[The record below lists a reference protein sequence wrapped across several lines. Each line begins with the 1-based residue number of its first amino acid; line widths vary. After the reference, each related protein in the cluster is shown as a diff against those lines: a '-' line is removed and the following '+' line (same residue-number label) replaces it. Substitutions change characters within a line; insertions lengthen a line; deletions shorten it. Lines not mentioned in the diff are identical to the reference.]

1 MSETKRKEKQ
11 TNKSLL
17 YIWILRIIRGGDS
30 NPTNFV
36 FRRCLRLFS
45 FKVRSCPHLGL
56 RRETRERRLQLHFF
70 QPSFLKN

>member
-36 FRRCLRLFS
+36 FRRCLHLFS
-45 FKVRSCPHLGL
+45 FKVRLCPHLGL
-56 RRETRERRLQLHFF
+56 RRETRGTEAATPFF
-70 QPSFLKN
+70 PT